1 MSEVKAWL
9 LKKLT
14 HKKTVPYIKYNI
26 RSIVILRYDRIGD
39 MIVSLPLI
47 HILKQEFTNASISVI
62 ASVDNAPIVRQSSAV
77 TNVFVKPKRIPAW
90 LYAFSVVR
98 LQLQHRIDVVI
109 DLNHSVAPHALF
121 TALALNP
128 THVASPYKD
137 GRWGVEGTALQ
148 LYDLM
153 PKQHALKYRRH
164 LSETYLDIA
173 RLMGCRTP
181 TVTTYS
187 MKKPEIVKSTEYVVL
202 NHRGSRESMRLE
214 DVDLLR
220 IVRELAILIPSHEIR
235 MHPMANDY
243 KHLQHLM
250 KTEPNVSIAKP
261 TKTIEPVI
269 GSVAYATMVI
279 TPDTSLVHIA
289 SAFEIPLVAIY
300 ANCPAL
306 FDQWSPVNRAPTQI
320 LFSKSEK
327 GLAGYSIIDLI
338 EKIKLNVSLIH

>member
-1 MSEVKAWL
+1 MSAVKAWF

-14 HKKTVPYIKYNI
+14 NKQTVPFIRSDI

-47 HILKQEFTNASISVI
+47 HVLKQEFTNASISVL
-62 ASVDNAPIVRQSSAV
+62 ASEDNAPIARQSSSV
-77 TNVFVKPKRIPAW
+77 TQVFVKPRRVPAW

-98 LQLQHRIDVVI
+98 HKLKQEIDVVV

-121 TALALNP
+121 VALALNP
-128 THVASPYKD
+128 KHVATPYKD
-137 GRWGVEGTALQ
+137 GRWGVAGTTLQ
-148 LYDLM
+148 IFDLM
-153 PKQHALKYRRH
+153 PKQHALKYRRP

-181 TVTTYS
+181 SVTTYG
-187 MKKPEIVKSTEYVVL
+187 MKNPEIATSSWHVVL
-202 NHRGSRESMRLE
+202 NHRGSRKSMRLE
-214 DVDLLR
+214 DRDLIR

-243 KHLQHLM
+243 IHLKDLM
-250 KTEPNVSIAKP
+250 KTEPNVSIAQP
-261 TKTIEPVI
+261 AKTIEPVI
-269 GSVAYATMVI
+269 DSIASATMVI

-289 SAFEIPLVAIY
+289 SAFEIPLVAVY

-306 FDQWSPVNRAPTQI
+306 FDQWSPINRAPTQI

-327 GLAGYSIIDLI
+327 SLEGYSISELI
-338 EKIKLNVSLIH
+338 EKIKLNLSLIH